1 MSRWPAPRS
10 FFILL
15 AALFAVIFF
24 SVPSRAADQWELL
37 RKGVSVGRV
46 PVISRNGGY
55 LVALDAASRILG
67 FAVEEKGDTLV
78 IKGTSSTLRV
88 FPGAAAAISGG
99 EIIPIAN
106 EVLRSQGHWWVDP
119 ESTLSLIG
127 RVAEGNVQSGYFA
140 WRGEGYKPASPSPL
154 AAKPAPSAVEKPSP
168 ASPVDVNA
176 PAVTVSS
183 IRWGRQD
190 FGIRAVIDLSA
201 HAPVRIDLAQGSVT
215 VTIPGILARG
225 TSGSASPYPAEIRTG
240 VTQFG
245 DRVVFVLKH
254 NASSVKH
261 FTLDSPRRQVI
272 DFYNPAPLAAAPA
285 LPLPAETTP
294 AGVELP
300 GEETVTQIPEP
311 SQSPKVS
318 HPVKGAS
325 SKVKTVV
332 LDAGHGGKDP
342 GAVANGI
349 REKDINLRVASL
361 MSNILR
367 KKGMKVVLTRSNDV
381 YLKLSDRTGR
391 AVSENADAFV
401 SLHCNALPKGRSA
414 EGVEIY
420 LMALP
425 TDKHAMEL
433 ALIEN
438 RELADGGL
446 ENDQA
451 ADKRTRTLLKILGD
465 MQQNA
470 KIQESTSFAEILFNT
485 GKSRR
490 ISMRRVAQA
499 PFYVLRG
506 AAMPSV
512 LVEMGFLTNS
522 AEAAKLRNSKYQQQ
536 MAEAL
541 SAGIVEFL
549 ERNDYN

>member
-1 MSRWPAPRS
+1 MSRWPVPRS
-10 FFILL
+10 FPIFL
-15 AALFAVIFF
+15 AALFAVILF

-46 PVISRNGGY
+46 PVLSRNGEY
-55 LVALDAASRILG
+55 FVALDAASRILG
-67 FAVEEKGDTLV
+67 FAVDEKGDALV

-88 FPGAAAAISGG
+88 FPGTAAAISGG
-99 EIIPIAN
+99 EIIPMVN
-106 EVLRSQGHWWVDP
+106 EVFRSQGHWWVDP
-119 ESTLSLIG
+119 ESTLSLVG
-127 RVAEGNVQSGYFA
+127 RVAYGAVQSGYFS
-140 WRGEGYKPASPSPL
+140 WRGEGYKPVSQAPP
-154 AAKPAPSAVEKPSP
+154 AAKPAPAAVEALPP
-168 ASPVDVNA
+168 ASPVDWNA
-176 PAVTVSS
+176 PPVTVRS
-183 IRWGRQD
+183 IRWGRPD
-190 FGIRAVIDLSA
+190 YGIRVVIDISA
-201 HAPVRIDLAQGSVT
+201 PSPVNVDLAPGSVT

-245 DRVVFVLKH
+245 DRVVIVLKH
-254 NASSVKH
+254 NASNVKH

-272 DFYNPAPLAAAPA
+272 DFYNPSPLAAAPA

-294 AGVELP
+294 AEIEPP
-300 GEETVTQIPEP
+300 GEEPFTEIPEP
-311 SQSPKVS
+311 APGPKVS

-349 REKDINLRVASL
+349 REKDINLKVAILISD
-361 MSNILR
+361 ILR
-367 KKGMKVVLTRSNDV
+367 KKGMKVVLTRGNDV
-381 YLKLSDRTGR
+381 YLKLSDRAGI
-391 AVSENADAFV
+391 AVRENADAFV

-438 RELADGGL
+438 RELVDGGL
-446 ENDQA
+446 ENDQV

-485 GKSRR
+485 GRSRR

-499 PFYVLRG
+499 PFFVLRG

-549 ERNDYN
+549 N